1 MTDVL
6 NIWLRGE
13 HLGTVQQLRTGR
25 TRLRFSDAAVQRWGV
40 GTRLLDEAV
49 RWGLS
54 RRQAEDVVAET
65 VEGVRGG
72 LERVPMNA
80 LVESI
85 ADRVVSR
92 AAALL

>member
-6 NIWLRGE
+6 NVWLRGE

-80 LVESI
+80 LVEPI
-85 ADRVVSR
+85 ANRVVSR